1 MKCLLLL
8 PCPQAKKRAK
18 QGGKKRS
25 IHPPP
30 PLPGCTLRC
39 DSLKGG
45 LSAVVVVVIITIISS
60 VVVFTQSLN
69 TYI

>member
-18 QGGKKRS
+18 QKEKERS
-25 IHPPP
+25 SHPP
-30 PLPGCTLRC
+30 PLPGRTLRC

-45 LSAVVVVVIITIISS
+45 LSAVVIIIISS
-60 VVVFTQSLN
+60 VVVHLRHLLCAWD
-69 TYI
+69 